1 MVMVSATAVSPWELQ
16 AAPKATSAREKI
28 TPP

>member
-1 MVMVSATAVSPWELQ
+1 MVTLSATAVSPWELQ
-16 AAPKATSAREKI
+16 AAPKATSASVKM